1 VDTAATLFVGVI
13 AATTSLGLTNTGWFN
28 TRMVC
33 EMVGM
38 TDEFI
43 ILFSKL

>member
-13 AATTSLGLTNTGWFN
+13 AATTSLGLTKTGWFN

-38 TDEFI
+38 IDEFI